1 MEKAAV
7 YTRTGDKG
15 MTSLYSGERVPKQ
28 CLRVEAYGSIDAISS
43 NLGLARA
50 LLENQEVRETVYH
63 LQEKLMQVMA
73 DVASLNIATP
83 YITDEDVK
91 ELEHIIDAFDAK
103 LEPLTHFVIPGGKK
117 GAAALDVART
127 TTRRA
132 ERNLLRLQ
140 EEEPVSQKVII
151 WINRLSDLCFILERV
166 ENEVAAETGT
176 N

>member
-50 LLENQEVRETVYH
+50 FLENQEVRETVYH

-103 LEPLTHFVIPGGKK
+103 LEPLTRFVIPGGKK

>member
-50 LLENQEVRETVYH
+50 FLENQEVRETVYH

-91 ELEHIIDAFDAK
+91 ELEHIIDTFDAK
-103 LEPLTHFVIPGGKK
+103 LEPLTRFVIPGGKK